1 MAIILY
7 QTCVHKNLEPVDVL
21 VKCAQHARHEERR
34 LVSPNQRRVI
44 MGGGIS
50 GVTRLAC
57 AIFPRTY
64 FPFVSFDLLQSALT
78 ASPGRPKTLT
88 EIDNA
93 MSVGRCY

>member
-1 MAIILY
+1 
-7 QTCVHKNLEPVDVL
+7 
-21 VKCAQHARHEERR
+21 
-34 LVSPNQRRVI
+34 